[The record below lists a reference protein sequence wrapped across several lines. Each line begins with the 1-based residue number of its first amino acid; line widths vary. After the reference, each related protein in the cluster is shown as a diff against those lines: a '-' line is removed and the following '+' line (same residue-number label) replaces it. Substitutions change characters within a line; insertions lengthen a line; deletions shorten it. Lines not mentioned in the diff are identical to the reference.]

1 MFEKVFKNL
10 INDGIVTK
18 TKYFYMLD
26 NQGDSIYKVKRG
38 YKKVLK
44 EVLNKGLNFQEIR
57 KIKWIL
63 FYMITILSVVLS
75 K

>member
-44 EVLNKGLNFQEIR
+44 EVLKKQGFKLSRDKENKVDIILYDNNFIGCIE
-57 KIKWIL
+57 
-63 FYMITILSVVLS
+63 
-75 K
+75 